1 MFWKGFAEGI
11 MSPIMGRFAAKASND
26 MASRADSLNRL
37 KVDARNTS
45 ARVEWQYRQHA
56 IERSNQKASEQFFKD
71 KATVERNL
79 DVQNRQAVFAEVER
93 KAGKQAAQGA
103 MVAELAQRGLLGT
116 GLASSINTI
125 QQARLGIMESSAQ
138 DQERARKFNQGA
150 TLDTLV
156 ASAFSQKDL
165 DMPMVKFD
173 LTRVKDTTVR
183 APSWGKA
190 ITHGVVRGLAAYYGG
205 EQGSEIAGQVLNSEK
220 YVRNAQASGQKALDS
235 LYGKGQT
242 QFATPL
248 ERVGKMAQAALSA
261 YGQNGMDW
269 NKLGQGILSA
279 QSDNNR
285 MDWGRLFEMG
295 RNAYGNWK
303 VTDKP
308 MPTTKGGYSVPK
320 F

>member
-11 MSPIMGRFAAKASND
+11 ISPVMGRFAAKASND

-37 KVDARNTS
+37 KVDARNAS
-45 ARVEWQYRQHA
+45 ARVEWQYRQQA
-56 IERSNQKASEQFFKD
+56 IERTNRKASEQFFKD
-71 KATVERNL
+71 KAAVERNF
-79 DVQNRQAVFAEVER
+79 DVQNRNAVFAEVER

-103 MVAELAQRGLLGT
+103 MTAEMAQRGLLGT
-116 GLASSINTI
+116 GLAASINTV
-125 QQARLGIMESSAQ
+125 QQARLGQLESSAM
-138 DQERARKFNQGA
+138 DQERARRFNQGA

-165 DMPMVKFD
+165 DMPLVKFD

-190 ITHGVVRGLAAYYGG
+190 VTHGVIRGIAAYYGG
-205 EQGSEIAGQVLNSEK
+205 EQGSQIAGQVLNSEK
-220 YVRNAQASGQKALDS
+220 YVRNSQASGQKALDS

-242 QFATPL
+242 QFATPM
-248 ERVGKMAQAALSA
+248 ERMGKMAQAALAA
-261 YGQNGMDW
+261 YGENGMDW
-269 NKLGQGILSA
+269 NKLGQGILDA

-285 MDWGRLFEMG
+285 MDWGKLFAMG

>member
-11 MSPIMGRFAAKASND
+11 ISPVMGRFAAKASND

-37 KVDARNTS
+37 KVDAHNAS
-45 ARVEWQYRQHA
+45 ARVEWQYRQQA
-56 IERSNQKASEQFFKD
+56 IERTNRKASEQFFKD
-71 KATVERNL
+71 KAAVERNF
-79 DVQNRQAVFAEVER
+79 DVQNRNAVFAEVER

-103 MVAELAQRGLLGT
+103 MTAEMAQRGLLGT
-116 GLASSINTI
+116 GLAASINTV
-125 QQARLGIMESSAQ
+125 QQARLGQLESSAM
-138 DQERARKFNQGA
+138 DQERARRFNQGA

-190 ITHGVVRGLAAYYGG
+190 ITHGVIRGIAAYYGG
-205 EQGSEIAGQVLNSEK
+205 EQGSQIAGQVLNSEK
-220 YVRNAQASGQKALDS
+220 YVRNSQASGQKALDT

-242 QFATPL
+242 QFATPM
-248 ERVGKMAQAALSA
+248 ERMGKMAQAALAA
-261 YGQNGMDW
+261 YGENGMDW
-269 NKLGQGILSA
+269 NKLGQGILDA

-285 MDWGRLFEMG
+285 MDWGKLFNMG

>member
-1 MFWKGFAEGI
+1 MLWKGLAEGI
-11 MSPIMGRFAAKASND
+11 MSPVMGRFAAKASND

-37 KVDARNTS
+37 KVDARNAS

-56 IERSNQKASEQFFKD
+56 IERNNQKESEQFFKD
-71 KATVERNL
+71 KATVERSR

-103 MVAELAQRGLLGT
+103 MTAELAQRGLLGT

-125 QQARLGIMESSAQ
+125 QQARLGLMESSAQ

-190 ITHGVVRGLAAYYGG
+190 ITHGVVRGLASYYGG
-205 EQGSEIAGQVLNSEK
+205 ALGSELTGQVLNSEK

-285 MDWGRLFEMG
+285 MDWNKLFEMG

>member
-1 MFWKGFAEGI
+1 MFWKGLAEGI
-11 MSPIMGRFAAKASND
+11 ISPVLGRFAAKASND

-37 KVDARNTS
+37 KVDARNAS
-45 ARVEWQYRQHA
+45 ARVEWQYRQNA
-56 IERSNQKASEQFFKD
+56 IERTNKKASEQFFKD
-71 KATVERNL
+71 KATVERNF

-103 MVAELAQRGLLGT
+103 MTAEMAQRGLLGT
-116 GLASSINTI
+116 GLAASINTV
-125 QQARLGIMESSAQ
+125 QQARLGQMESSALN
-138 DQERARKFNQGA
+138 QERARKFNQGA

-190 ITHGVVRGLAAYYGG
+190 IAHGVIRGVAAYYGG
-205 EQGSEIAGQVLNSEK
+205 EQGSQIAGMVLNSEK
-220 YVRNAQASGQKALDS
+220 YVRNSQASGQKALDS
-235 LYGKGQT
+235 LYGQGQV
-242 QFATPL
+242 QFATPM
-248 ERVGKMAQAALSA
+248 ERAGQMAQAALSA

-269 NKLGQGILSA
+269 NKLGQGILQA
-279 QSDNNR
+279 QQGNNR
-285 MDWGRLFEMG
+285 MDWGKLFEMG

-308 MPTTKGGYSVPK
+308 MPTTTGGYSVPK

>member
-1 MFWKGFAEGI
+1 M
-11 MSPIMGRFAAKASND
+11 
-26 MASRADSLNRL
+26 
-37 KVDARNTS
+37 DARNTS
-45 ARVEWQYRQHA
+45 ARAEWQYRQHA
-56 IERSNQKASEQFFKD
+56 IERNNQKASEQFFKD

-79 DVQNRQAVFAEVER
+79 DAQNRQAVFAEVER

-103 MVAELAQRGLLGT
+103 MTAELAQRGLLGT
-116 GLASSINTI
+116 GLATSINAV
-125 QQARLGIMESSAQ
+125 QQARLGLMESSAQ
-138 DQERARKFNQGA
+138 DQERARRFNQGA

-205 EQGSEIAGQVLNSEK
+205 VQGSEIAGQVLNSEK

-242 QFATPL
+242 QFTTPL

-269 NKLGQGILSA
+269 NRLGQGILSA

-285 MDWGRLFEMG
+285 MDWGKLFEMG